1 MSEGRLKYVPPV
13 LEVSSVCIRG
23 INSAR
28 QAGANYICKCAR
40 RACLPANMRAESV
53 CRCAEEVRGRMSDR
67 TCAPSNVC
75 ELTL

>member
-13 LEVSSVCIRG
+13 REVSSVRIRG

-28 QAGANYICKCAR
+28 QDGANYICKCAR
-40 RACLPANMRAESV
+40 RACLPANMRAKSV